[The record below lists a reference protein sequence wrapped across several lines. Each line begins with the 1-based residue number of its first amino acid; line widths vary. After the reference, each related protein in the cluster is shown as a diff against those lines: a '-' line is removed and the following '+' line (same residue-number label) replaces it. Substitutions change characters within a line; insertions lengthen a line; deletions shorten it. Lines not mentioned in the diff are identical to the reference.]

1 MPDGSCPPIRFWD
14 GYRQIADCSADPA
27 AKHVDS
33 ANDTKRCYL
42 SLDAPS
48 EPYEP
53 PLDTG
58 KHEVTDH
65 LAAGAEAIT
74 EVLNW
79 FQDLVSV
86 KLLCATR
93 PPLVRTNLAEP
104 ISLPPTMNPLK

>member
-1 MPDGSCPPIRFWD
+1 
-14 GYRQIADCSADPA
+14 
-27 AKHVDS
+27 VDS

-58 KHEVTDH
+58 EHEVTDH

-74 EVLNW
+74 EVLNR

>member
-1 MPDGSCPPIRFWD
+1 
-14 GYRQIADCSADPA
+14 
-27 AKHVDS
+27 VDS

-65 LAAGAEAIT
+65 LAAGAEAIYRGAK
-74 EVLNW
+74 
-79 FQDLVSV
+79 LVSGSGQREAAV
-86 KLLCATR
+86 RNA
-93 PPLVRTNLAEP
+93 PSASPDEFGRTNQLAADDEP
-104 ISLPPTMNPLK
+104 AQVAEERILAHHETAMC